1 MLVRERMRRMLGTG
15 TGVLVLA
22 TCLLA
27 VGAGAGY
34 AVNRDDPSVV
44 HTCYRVA
51 KDGTPVRNATLRLV
65 TGDAVCKK
73 NERALV
79 WNQKGAP
86 GPPGAPG
93 PAGPPGP
100 PGPCGTGRRGGAAD
114 CDLERRIA
122 NAVPGFQT
130 TGNCAPPPLCNDDGF
145 EPDDTLAQATAVDLG
160 TTTSAV
166 ACAGDDDLL
175 RGRGRRAVVTASLTF
190 EATAILEVALLDSAG
205 NVLASAAGSSPQSV
219 STAGPGRRHR
229 LRARARRRQRA
240 GRVHALAVT
249 AIVAR

>member
-22 TCLLA
+22 ACLLA

-34 AVNRDDPSVV
+34 AVNRDERPVV

-51 KDGTPVRNATLRLV
+51 KDGTPVRNATLRLI

-79 WNQKGAP
+79 WSQKGTP

-93 PAGPPGP
+93 PPGP
-100 PGPCGTGRRGGAAD
+100 PGPAGPAGAPAEGTAD

-166 ACAGDDDLL
+166 ACAGDDDYFAVAAA
-175 RGRGRRAVVTASLTF
+175 GSVVTARLTF

-219 STAGPGRRHR
+219 STAGPGRHR
-229 LRARARRRQRA
+229 VRARARRRQCAR
-240 GRVHALAVT
+240 RVHARAVT
-249 AIVAR
+249 DNVAR

>member
-1 MLVRERMRRMLGTG
+1 MLGTG

-22 TCLLA
+22 VCLLA

-34 AVNRDDPSVV
+34 AVNRDDTSIV
-44 HTCYRVA
+44 HTCYRVS

-73 NERALV
+73 NERPLV
-79 WNQKGAP
+79 WSQRGAP
-86 GPPGAPG
+86 GPPGPAGPSGPAGPAG
-93 PAGPPGP
+93 PAGPPGQ
-100 PGPCGTGRRGGAAD
+100 GTAD

-122 NAVPGFQT
+122 NAVPGFQSSA
-130 TGNCAPPPLCNDDGF
+130 NCAPPPLCNDDGF

-166 ACAGDDDLL
+166 ACAGDDDYFAVAA
-175 RGRGRRAVVTASLTF
+175 GGAVVTASLTF

-219 STAGPGRRHR
+219 STAGPAAGTVYVRV
-229 LRARARRRQRA
+229 RAVGNAQ
-240 GRVHALAVT
+240 GSYTLSL
-249 AIVAR
+249 